1 VKVLLTGGCGFIGEH
16 FNRALALRGHKIVNL
31 DLHEPAGDA
40 RKHPFVRGDV
50 RDPEALRAAMTHAG
64 TAVDHVV
71 HLAAAHH
78 DFGIERDTYFSVN
91 QHGTRAMCDAMDAL
105 GIREATFYSTVAVYG
120 EVPEPIHEDSPK
132 RPFTPYGES
141 KLEGEKV
148 LQEWVAQGEGR
159 RCLVIRPTVTFG
171 PNNFANM
178 YSLIRQI
185 AGKKYVQFGKGD
197 NIKSLSYVENIIDA
211 TMFLWEHKNRA
222 DFDVYN
228 WIDKPDLTSAGIA
241 REIYKSLL
249 LKPTP
254 IRLPIWLG
262 IMAGLPFDAVIKLT
276 GRNLPISTAR
286 IKKLFSAQTK
296 YEADKI
302 ASTGFKPAVTLPEGI
317 QKMVEWYQT
326 RGRFQNAEWRLPPAE
341 PATGTGD
348 KAASQPVAA
357 NA

>member
-1 VKVLLTGGCGFIGEH
+1 MKVLLTGGCGFIGEH
-16 FNRALALRGHKIVNL
+16 FNRSLRLRNHEVINL
-31 DLHEPAGDA
+31 DLYQPAGDA
-40 RKHPFVRGDV
+40 AKHAFYRGDV
-50 RDPEALRAAMTHAG
+50 RDPAALKRAMMHGG
-64 TAVDHVV
+64 TPVDHVV

-91 QHGTRAMCDAMDAL
+91 EHGTRTMCEVMDEL

-141 KLEGEKV
+141 KLAGEKV
-148 LQEWVAQGEGR
+148 LQEWVEKGEGR

-185 AGKKYVQFGKGD
+185 AGKKYVQFGKAD

-211 TMFLWEHKNRA
+211 TIYLWAHKNRA

-228 WIDKPDLTSAGIA
+228 WIDKPDLTSGGISE
-241 REIYKSLL
+241 EIYKSLL
-249 LKPTP
+249 LPPKPMK
-254 IRLPIWLG
+254 LPMWFGML
-262 IMAGLPFDAVIKLT
+262 AGLPFDIVIKLT
-276 GRNLPISTAR
+276 GKNLPISTAR

-302 ASTGFKPAVTLPEGI
+302 AATGFSPAVSLPEGI
-317 QKMVEWYQT
+317 KRMVEWYQA
-326 RGRFQNAEWRLPPAE
+326 RGRFQKAEWRQPPAE
-341 PATGTGD
+341 TVINATAPESPA
-348 KAASQPVAA
+348 PVAA